1 MKLLIVSQYF
11 WPEHFLINDI
21 AKILVERGH
30 EVFVLTGKPNY
41 PRGQIFKGYDYFT
54 ISEQTINNIH
64 VIRVPIIPRFSSYFT
79 LLLNYVSF
87 VISAII
93 FGSWKLKNRKFEAI
107 FVFGNSPIFQAI
119 PAIFFAKIFKK
130 PISIWIQDLW
140 PESLSAIKF
149 TNNKYVL
156 NLIKII
162 VKFIYSNVDLILIQ
176 SKGFYKKINKLNK
189 TTQIKY
195 LPNFYLEESL
205 KSRYDKKYDKFFKT
219 KFIFIF
225 AGNLG
230 KAQSLDTLIDA
241 AYLLRNKSDINFIL
255 IGDGSEKRNL
265 MDKVDKLNLE
275 NIIFI
280 EQQSSKVISSFLQKA
295 SALIVTLGDEEVL
308 NLTIPSKI
316 QAYLHSSKPIIASIN
331 GTSAEILKKSGAA
344 FVVKSGDHIK
354 LKNAIL
360 KFTKLSLKERNLM
373 GKKGKI
379 FFENNFSI
387 EKFMNKFMI
396 FMNLSIQNFNERK

>member
-1 MKLLIVSQYF
+1 MKILIVSQYF

-21 AKILVERGH
+21 AKILVAKGH
-30 EVFVLTGKPNY
+30 QVFVLTGKPNY
-41 PRGQIFKGYDYFT
+41 PKGKIFKGYDYFS
-54 ISEQTINNIH
+54 ISDQTINNIN

-79 LLLNYVSF
+79 LLLNYISF

-93 FGSWKLKNRKFEAI
+93 FGFWKLKDKKFEAI

-119 PAIFFAKIFKK
+119 PAILFAKIFKK

-149 TNNKYVL
+149 TSNKYLL

-162 VKFIYSNVDLILIQ
+162 VKFIYINVDLILIQ
-176 SKGFYKKINKLNK
+176 SRGFYKKINILSKS
-189 TTQIKY
+189 TQIKY
-195 LPNFYLEESL
+195 LPNFYSKESSQL
-205 KSRYDKKYDKFFKT
+205 RFNKKYDKFFRK
-219 KFIFIF
+219 KFIFMF

-241 AYLLRNKSDINFIL
+241 AYLLRNESDIEFII

-265 MDKVDKLNLE
+265 IEKVDKLNLK

-280 EQQSSKVISSFLQKA
+280 EQQTSNVINSFLQKA
-295 SALIVTLGDEEVL
+295 SALIVTLGDQEVL

-316 QAYLHSSKPIIASIN
+316 QAYLSSAKPIIASLN
-331 GTSAEILKKSGAA
+331 GTSSSILRESGAA
-344 FVVKSGDHIK
+344 LVVRAGDHIK

-360 KFTKLSLKERNLM
+360 KFTRLSLKERNLM

-379 FFENNFSI
+379 YFENNFSI
-387 EKFMNKFMI
+387 TKFMDNFI
-396 FMNLSIQNFNERK
+396 SFMNLSIQNFNESK

>member
-1 MKLLIVSQYF
+1 MKLLIVSQYY
-11 WPEHFLINDI
+11 WPEHFLINEI
-21 AKILVERGH
+21 AKLLVSKGH

-41 PRGQIFKGYDYFT
+41 PKGEIFKGYDFFS
-54 ISEQTINNIH
+54 ISEQKINNIN

-79 LLLNYVSF
+79 LFLNYISF
-87 VISAII
+87 VISATI
-93 FGSWKLKNRKFEAI
+93 FGFWKLKHKNFEAI

-140 PESLSAIKF
+140 PESLAAIKF
-149 TNNKYVL
+149 TNNKYLL

-162 VKFIYSNVDLILIQ
+162 VKLIYSNVDLILIQ
-176 SKGFYKKINKLNK
+176 SRAFYKKIKILNK

-195 LPNFYLEESL
+195 LPNFYLQESFQF
-205 KSRYDKKYDKFFKT
+205 RFDKKYDKFFRR
-219 KFIFIF
+219 KFIFMF

-230 KAQSLDTLIDA
+230 KAQSLNTLIEA
-241 AYLLRNKSDINFIL
+241 AYLLRNEPNIEFIL

-265 MDKVDKLNLE
+265 INKVDKLNLK
-275 NIIFI
+275 NIKFI
-280 EQQSSKVISSFLQKA
+280 KQQNSNVINSFLHKA
-295 SALIVTLGDEEVL
+295 SALIVTLGDQEVL

-316 QAYLHSSKPIIASIN
+316 QAYLYSSKPIIASLN
-331 GTSAEILKKSGAA
+331 GKSAEILRESGAA
-344 FVVKSGDHIK
+344 FVVRAGDHIK

-379 FFENNFSI
+379 YFENNFSST
-387 EKFMNKFMI
+387 KFMDKFMYYI
-396 FMNLSIQNFNERK
+396 NLSINNFNKRN

>member
-1 MKLLIVSQYF
+1 MKILIVSQYF

-21 AKILVERGH
+21 AKILVAKGH
-30 EVFVLTGKPNY
+30 QVFVLTGKPNY
-41 PRGQIFKGYDYFT
+41 PKGKIFKGYDYFS
-54 ISEQTINNIH
+54 ISDQTINNIN

-79 LLLNYVSF
+79 LLLNYISF

-93 FGSWKLKNRKFEAI
+93 FGFWKLKDKKFEAI

-149 TNNKYVL
+149 TNNKYL
-156 NLIKII
+156 LSLIKII
-162 VKFIYSNVDLILIQ
+162 VKFIYSNVDLILVQ
-176 SKGFYKKINKLNK
+176 SRGFYKKINILNK
-189 TTQIKY
+189 STQIKY
-195 LPNFYLEESL
+195 LPNFYSKESSQL
-205 KSRYDKKYDKFFKT
+205 SFNKKYDKFFRK
-219 KFIFIF
+219 KFIFMF

-241 AYLLRNKSDINFIL
+241 AYLLRNESDIEFIL

-265 MDKVDKLNLE
+265 IEKVDKLNLK

-280 EQQSSKVISSFLQKA
+280 EQQTSNVINSFLQKA
-295 SALIVTLGDEEVL
+295 SALIITLGDQEVL

-316 QAYLHSSKPIIASIN
+316 QAYLSSAKPIIASLN
-331 GTSAEILKKSGAA
+331 GTSASILRESGSAI
-344 FVVKSGDHIK
+344 VVRAEDPIK

-360 KFTKLSLKERNLM
+360 KFTRLSLKERNLM

-379 FFENNFSI
+379 YFENNFSI
-387 EKFMNKFMI
+387 TKFMDNFI
-396 FMNLSIQNFNERK
+396 SFMNLSIKNFNKRK

>member
-1 MKLLIVSQYF
+1 MKILIVSQYF

-21 AKILVERGH
+21 AKTLVSNGH
-30 EVFVLTGKPNY
+30 QVFVLTGKPNY
-41 PRGQIFKGYDYFT
+41 PKGEIFNGYDYFT
-54 ISEQTINNIH
+54 ITEESINNIS

-87 VISAII
+87 VFSSII
-93 FGSWKLKNRKFEAI
+93 FGFWKLKDKKFEAI

-119 PAIFFAKIFKK
+119 PAIFFSKIFKK

-149 TNNKYVL
+149 TNNKYLL
-156 NLIKII
+156 NLISII

-176 SKGFYKKINKLNK
+176 SKGFYKKINLLNK
-189 TTQIKY
+189 NTQIKY
-195 LPNFYLEESL
+195 LPNFYLKES
-205 KSRYDKKYDKFFKT
+205 SQTRFNKKYDKFFKR
-219 KFIFIF
+219 KFIFVF

-230 KAQSLDTLIDA
+230 KAQSLHTLIDA
-241 AYLLRNKSDINFIL
+241 AYLLRNQSDINFIL

-265 MDKVDKLNLE
+265 IAKVDKLNLK

-280 EQQSSKVISSFLQKA
+280 EQQSSKVINSFLQKA

-316 QAYLHSSKPIIASIN
+316 QAYLYSSKPIIASIN
-331 GTSAEILKKSGAA
+331 GTSAEILRKSGAA
-344 FVVKSGDHIK
+344 FVVRAGDHIK

-373 GKKGKI
+373 GEKGKI
-379 FFENNFSI
+379 YFENNFSI
-387 EKFMNKFMI
+387 AKFMNKFMY
-396 FMNLSIQNFNERK
+396 FMHLSIQNFNKSK

>member
-1 MKLLIVSQYF
+1 MNILIVSQYF
-11 WPEHFLINDI
+11 WPEHFLINDV
-21 AKILVERGH
+21 AKILVSKGH
-30 EVFVLTGKPNY
+30 KVFVLTGKPNY
-41 PRGQIFKGYDYFT
+41 PKGEIFKGYDYFS
-54 ISEQTINNIH
+54 ISEESINNIK
-64 VIRVPIIPRFSSYFT
+64 VLRVPIIPRFSSYFT

-87 VISAII
+87 VFSAII
-93 FGSWKLKNRKFEAI
+93 FGFWKLKDKKFEAI

-130 PISIWIQDLW
+130 PISIWMQDLW

-149 TNNKYVL
+149 TSNKYLL

-176 SKGFYKKINKLNK
+176 SKGFYKKIIKLNK

-205 KSRYDKKYDKFFKT
+205 QSRFNKKYEKFFKR

-230 KAQSLDTLIDA
+230 KAQSLHTLIDA
-241 AYLLRNKSDINFIL
+241 AYLLRNQSDINFIL
-255 IGDGSEKRNL
+255 IGDGSEKKNL
-265 MDKVDKLNLE
+265 IYKVDKLNLK

-280 EQQSSKVISSFLQKA
+280 EQQSSKVINGFLQKA
-295 SALIVTLGDEEVL
+295 SALIVTLGDQEVL

-316 QAYLHSSKPIIASIN
+316 QAYLYSSKPIIASLN
-331 GTSAEILKKSGAA
+331 GTSAEILRKSGAA
-344 FVVKSGDHIK
+344 FVVRAGDSIK

-387 EKFMNKFMI
+387 EKFMSKFLY
-396 FMNLSIQNFNERK
+396 FMNLSIQNFNKSK

>member
-21 AKILVERGH
+21 AKTLVQEGH
-30 EVFVLTGKPNY
+30 QVFVLTGKPNY
-41 PRGQIFKGYDYFT
+41 PKGKIFKGFDYYSIT
-54 ISEQTINNIH
+54 EENINNIN

-79 LLLNYVSF
+79 LLLNYISF

-93 FGSWKLKNRKFEAI
+93 FGFWKLKDKKFEAI

-119 PAIFFAKIFKK
+119 PAIFFSKIFKK

-149 TNNKYVL
+149 TNNKYLL
-156 NLIKII
+156 NFIRII

-176 SKGFYKKINKLNK
+176 SRGFYKKINILHK

-195 LPNFYLEESL
+195 LPNFYLK
-205 KSRYDKKYDKFFKT
+205 KSFQSGFDKRYDKFFRK
-219 KFIFIF
+219 KFVFIF

-241 AYLLRNKSDINFIL
+241 ACLLRNLSDIEFIL
-255 IGDGSEKRNL
+255 IGDGSEKKNL
-265 MDKVDKLNLE
+265 IDKVNKLYLR

-280 EQQSSKVISSFLQKA
+280 EQQSSHVINSFLQKA

-316 QAYLHSSKPIIASIN
+316 QAYLYSAKPIIASLN
-331 GTSAEILKKSGAA
+331 GTSADILRKSGAA

-379 FFENNFSI
+379 YFENNFTI
-387 EKFMNKFMI
+387 AKFMDKFMYFI
-396 FMNLSIQNFNERK
+396 NLSIQNFKKRN

>member
-1 MKLLIVSQYF
+1 MKILIVSQYF

-21 AKILVERGH
+21 AKTLVAKGH
-30 EVFVLTGKPNY
+30 QVFVLTGKPNY
-41 PRGQIFKGYDYFT
+41 PKGKIFKGYDYFS
-54 ISEQTINNIH
+54 ISEESLNNIN

-87 VISAII
+87 VFSAII
-93 FGSWKLKNRKFEAI
+93 FGFWKLKDKKFEAI

-119 PAIFFAKIFKK
+119 PAIFFAKVFKK
-130 PISIWIQDLW
+130 PISIWVQDLW

-149 TNNKYVL
+149 TNNKYLL

-162 VKFIYSNVDLILIQ
+162 VKFIYTNVDLILIQ
-176 SKGFYKKINKLNK
+176 SKGFYKKINILNK

-195 LPNFYLEESL
+195 LPNFYLEESFQ
-205 KSRYDKKYDKFFKT
+205 SRFNKKYDKFFKR

-230 KAQSLDTLIDA
+230 RAQSLDTLVDA
-241 AYLLRNKSDINFIL
+241 AYLLRNQSDINFIL

-265 MDKVDKLNLE
+265 IDKVEKLNLK
-275 NIIFI
+275 NISFI
-280 EQQSSKVISSFLQKA
+280 EQQSSKVINSFLQKA
-295 SALIVTLGDEEVL
+295 SALIVTLADEEVL

-316 QAYLHSSKPIIASIN
+316 QAYLYSSKPIIASLN
-331 GTSAEILKKSGAA
+331 GTSADILRESGAA
-344 FVVKSGDHIK
+344 FVARAGDHIK
-354 LKNAIL
+354 LKNVIL

-379 FFENNFSI
+379 YFEKNFSNT
-387 EKFMNKFMI
+387 KFMDNFI
-396 FMNLSIQNFNERK
+396 SFMNLSIQNFNKRN